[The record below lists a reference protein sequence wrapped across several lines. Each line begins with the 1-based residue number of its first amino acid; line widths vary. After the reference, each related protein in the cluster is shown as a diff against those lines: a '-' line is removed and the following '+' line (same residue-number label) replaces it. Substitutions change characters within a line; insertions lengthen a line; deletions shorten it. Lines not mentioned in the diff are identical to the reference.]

1 MYLDIVILSGVGVVG
16 LMIAFFG
23 GVYYFLRK
31 DAKSH
36 TPQD

>member
-1 MYLDIVILSGVGVVG
+1 MYMDTIVFAGFGTVG

-31 DAKSH
+31 DAQKH
-36 TPQD
+36 K

>member
-1 MYLDIVILSGVGVVG
+1 MYVDIVVLSGVGVVG

-31 DAKSH
+31 DAKNH
-36 TPQD
+36 KPQD